1 MHKKGNKF
9 FLAVSIILA
18 LLAVV
23 AIVGIF
29 ISPLMPDAV
38 RASIPTKDNT
48 VEFSATVTDILCLSD
63 DSKSPVLIET
73 EQYGNKLILSETN
86 YIDMNKLNSL
96 TPDDII
102 LFSIYD
108 VDVAALTN
116 PDSVINVDVLSL
128 SCNGYDILS
137 MSSIAHDREILSRE
151 NIRNSRILF
160 ITEALCFAIAAIWLY
175 HKYRKS
181 IKYSANSESNDTADG
196 IK

>member
-48 VEFSATVTDILCLSD
+48 VEFSAIVTDILCLSD

-96 TPDDII
+96 APDDII

-137 MSSIAHDREILSRE
+137 MSSIAHDREILLRE
-151 NIRNSRILF
+151 NIRNSCILF

-181 IKYSANSESNDTADG
+181 IKYLANSESNDTADG